1 MKIMDSMPQLEN
13 ERAVADKEHQTETPS
28 PAFTQSLMALDSK
41 TNLDQLTTSITNT
54 LARIDLPTT
63 QCPAQ
68 QTDKET
74 INNSLPIELW
84 MRVFEY
90 LHNTKD
96 YARLSVTTDCQSS
109 LAIHEDSVEAARILP
124 AFEKHTWA
132 QTRTLYHIDRTSRAA
147 ALKLKLCLRKL
158 EACKAPAPAMQRAD
172 IVTRWLEQG
181 EFPDAKPRYLATEV
195 TNKPEVLSGHR
206 EAGMLLELLAYW
218 KKGGGLSRPLGLG
231 PADHIVLLERCNWNT
246 FSMLAR
252 AQ

>member
-1 MKIMDSMPQLEN
+1 MPQLEH

-68 QTDKET
+68 QTDEEI
-74 INNSLPIELW
+74 INKSLPIELW

-158 EACKAPAPAMQRAD
+158 EAC
-172 IVTRWLEQG
+172 
-181 EFPDAKPRYLATEV
+181 PDAKPRYLATEV